1 MQNKENKT
9 LVSIRFRYRYFN
21 IEAFSFIFFFQ
32 NVFQNWKDTQR
43 DRDTQRPTYHIAHQI
58 NGLNSTL
65 CHALTRGMYRFAN
78 NRLMV
83 SYYLTFVPSPAIHT
97 FSLSKV
103 YEFYILA
110 LTSPV
115 CVGRR
120 KSNTDFYF
128 KIRRNIHTIII
139 LENSVFLKY
148 PQSPPIFGPVI
159 PGPGVTKFT
168 IN

>member
-21 IEAFSFIFFFQ
+21 KEAFSFIFFFKMYSKIGKKHTE
-32 NVFQNWKDTQR
+32 N
-43 DRDTQRPTYHIAHQI
+43 TQRPTYHIAHQI

-65 CHALTRGMYRFAN
+65 CQALTRAMFRSAN

-83 SYYLTFVPSPAIHT
+83 SYQLTFVPGPAILL

-103 YEFYILA
+103 YEFYIIA
-110 LTSPV
+110 LTSSV
-115 CVGRR
+115 CVGQR
-120 KSNTDFYF
+120 KIKPRFLL
-128 KIRRNIHTIII
+128 IWRNIHTIII
-139 LENSVFLKY
+139 LENSVFLTY
-148 PQSPPIFGPVI
+148 PLSPPIFGPVI
-159 PGPGVTKFT
+159 PGQGVTKFT

>member
-21 IEAFSFIFFFQ
+21 IEAFSFIFFFKMYSKIGKKHTE
-32 NVFQNWKDTQR
+32 N
-43 DRDTQRPTYHIAHQI
+43 TQRPTYHIAHQI